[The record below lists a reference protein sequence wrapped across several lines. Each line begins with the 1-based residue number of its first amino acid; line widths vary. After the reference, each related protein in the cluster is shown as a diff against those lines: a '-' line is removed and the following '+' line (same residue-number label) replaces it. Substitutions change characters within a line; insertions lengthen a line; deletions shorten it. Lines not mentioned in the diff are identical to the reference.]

1 MSAGL
6 PPLRPADAG
15 YSDRTVTYPKLRSL
29 PSVRFYK
36 SYDSSFASSGQPEP
50 TRQPSTIGV
59 GFAFLLAVRQRL
71 SRLALLS
78 PAASVARMAE
88 RRGGKRTKRS

>member
-36 SYDSSFASSGQPEP
+36 SYDSSLASSGQPEP
-50 TRQPSTIGV
+50 TRQPSTIGG
-59 GFAFLLAVRQRL
+59 GFAFLLAVRQRRVHEWP
-71 SRLALLS
+71 SGEEGN
-78 PAASVARMAE
+78 E
-88 RRGGKRTKRS
+88 RSEING